1 MQDDSL
7 QVVSALDLER
17 LLAAVNSS
25 APKPAEGIFG
35 ADSVSWK
42 VNRESALFL
51 AAGRAALLQLAH
63 PWVASAIA
71 EHSRTLHDPIGRF
84 HNTFRVMFTM
94 AFAPV
99 DSAFAAARRLHRR
112 HAGIRGALTE
122 CAGRFAQASRY
133 EANDI
138 AALRWVYATLVD
150 SSVIAYELALPKLN
164 ASEVEQYYAESQ
176 KTAALFGIPPDCL
189 PKDWRAFRQ
198 YFAAILLSDELG
210 VGQAAVQMAH
220 QLQAGAGLK
229 VRSPFWYS
237 ALTTELL
244 PPRLREEFH
253 FAYGERERRSTER
266 ALRWLRRIYPHLPA
280 MLRFVGP
287 YNEVQARRNGRA
299 RPSLPVR
306 LSNRLWIGQPCF
318 LAIEDPAS

>member
-1 MQDDSL
+1 MQDDST

-17 LLAAVNSS
+17 LLATVNSS
-25 APKPAEGIFG
+25 ALNPAEGIFG
-35 ADSVSWK
+35 PGSVSWK

-63 PWVASAIA
+63 PWVATAIA

-84 HNTFRVMFTM
+84 HHTFRVMFTM

-99 DSAFAAARRLHRR
+99 GSALAAARHLHRR
-112 HAGIRGALTE
+112 HASIRGTLPE
-122 CAGRFAQASRY
+122 SAGRFAQASRY
-133 EANDI
+133 EANDL

-150 SSVIAYELALPKLN
+150 SSLIAYELVLPKLS
-164 ASEVEQYYAESQ
+164 ASEVEQYYAESK
-176 KTAALFGIPPDCL
+176 KTAALFGIPSDCL
-189 PKDWRAFRQ
+189 PKDWQAFRY
-198 YFAAILLSDELG
+198 YFAAMLQSDELG
-210 VGQAAVQMAH
+210 VGPSARQMAH

-229 VRSPFWYS
+229 VRPPFWYG
-237 ALTTELL
+237 ALTTNLL
-244 PPRLREEFH
+244 PPRLREEFQ
-253 FAYGERERRSTER
+253 FAYGEPERRSAEK
-266 ALRWLRRIYPHLPA
+266 ALRWLRRIYPRLPA

-287 YNEVQARRNGRA
+287 YNEVQAKRNGRA

-318 LAIEDPAS
+318 LAMDDPAS